1 MNTTEVMKK
10 NIYLII
16 YFFSLVSFAQKPEVN
31 YKDLGFT
38 KKIKKVESYT
48 YSFEDK
54 FVTDKSSDVYEFD
67 ENGNISNHAYFVYG
81 KYASETAEK
90 STYENGLLT
99 KREILVKNRPNFNAI
114 ITYKYDKNK
123 NLIQKKYKSSQYE
136 NDFIFSYGSNNKL
149 VEIKGIYAKNH
160 SVEKFY
166 YEDGKLLKS
175 INQYFDNDAVLSE
188 TITLYIDEKKVIECN
203 PKNEYFIVYLNEE
216 TENSV
221 LKMNYPNPIENI
233 NGIVSE
239 IQYDGLTIKQLK
251 ENLLNE
257 KIQPFRLVE
266 AKEIQ
271 QLNDEKDWIVRAGT
285 YYRYKQYENYYTFRK
300 ITYAD
305 GTTSGSVDFDIFK
318 VNELKVKLNE

>member
-1 MNTTEVMKK
+1 MKK
-10 NIYLII
+10 YICLII

-38 KKIKKVESYT
+38 QKIKKVESYT
-48 YSFEDK
+48 YSLEDK

-67 ENGNISNHAYFVYG
+67 EKGNIINHAYFVYG
-81 KYASETAEK
+81 KYASETFEN
-90 STYENGLLT
+90 STYENELLV

-136 NDFIFSYGSNNKL
+136 NDFIFSYDSNNKL
-149 VEIKGIYAKNH
+149 AEIKGIYAKNH

-166 YEDGKLLKS
+166 YEDGKLFKS
-175 INQYFDNDAVLSE
+175 INQYFAKDSVLSE
-188 TITLYIDEKKVIECN
+188 TITLYLEEKKVIECN
-203 PKNEYFIVYLNEE
+203 PKNEYLIAYLNEE
-216 TENSV
+216 TENWV

-233 NGIVSE
+233 NGIESE
-239 IQYDGLTIKQLK
+239 IKYDGLTIKQLK

-257 KIQPFRLVE
+257 RNQPFRFVE

-271 QLNDEKDWIVRAGT
+271 QLNDKNDWIIKAGT
-285 YYRYKQYENYYTFRK
+285 YYRYKQQENYYTHRK

-305 GTTSGSVDFDIFK
+305 GTISGSVDFDIFK
-318 VNELKVKLNE
+318 VNELKAKLNE

>member
-1 MNTTEVMKK
+1 MKK
-10 NIYLII
+10 YICLII

-38 KKIKKVESYT
+38 QKIKKVESYT
-48 YSFEDK
+48 YSLEDK

-67 ENGNISNHAYFVYG
+67 VKGNIINHAYFVYG
-81 KYASETAEK
+81 KYASETFEN
-90 STYENGLLT
+90 STYENELLV

-114 ITYKYDKNK
+114 ITYKYDKKK

-136 NDFIFSYGSNNKL
+136 NDFIFSYDSNNKL
-149 VEIKGIYAKNH
+149 TEIKGIYAKNH

-166 YEDGKLLKS
+166 YKDGKLFKS
-175 INQYFDNDAVLSE
+175 INQYFAKDSVLSE

-203 PKNEYFIVYLNEE
+203 PKNEYLIAYLNEE
-216 TENSV
+216 TENWV

-233 NGIVSE
+233 NGIESE
-239 IQYDGLTIKQLK
+239 IKYDGLTIKQLK

-257 KIQPFRLVE
+257 RNQLFRLVE

-271 QLNDEKDWIVRAGT
+271 QLNDKNDWIIKAET
-285 YYRYKQYENYYTFRK
+285 YYRYKQQENYYIFRK

-318 VNELKVKLNE
+318 VNELKAKLNE